1 MVFISYMAAILTSL
15 VATSYGAME
24 VWKLYSREGLWY
36 HGTLT
41 LISVFAHASVW
52 WYAGALILA
61 DLGKI
66 FDLRMEGKP
75 IYKNVSISLFIIATG
90 LLFWGATT
98 YILATFSLSTGGT
111 NNTSLAL
118 QYFVYSTIIAV
129 LIALAAIK
137 YSVSNKA
144 DENWKRK
151 KREKKN
157 SPEIKEISKE
167 N

>member
-1 MVFISYMAAILTSL
+1 
-15 VATSYGAME
+15 
-24 VWKLYSREGLWY
+24 
-36 HGTLT
+36 
-41 LISVFAHASVW
+41 
-52 WYAGALILA
+52 
-61 DLGKI
+61 
-66 FDLRMEGKP
+66 
-75 IYKNVSISLFIIATG
+75 
-90 LLFWGATT
+90 
-98 YILATFSLSTGGT
+98 
-111 NNTSLAL
+111 
-118 QYFVYSTIIAV
+118 VYSTIIAV